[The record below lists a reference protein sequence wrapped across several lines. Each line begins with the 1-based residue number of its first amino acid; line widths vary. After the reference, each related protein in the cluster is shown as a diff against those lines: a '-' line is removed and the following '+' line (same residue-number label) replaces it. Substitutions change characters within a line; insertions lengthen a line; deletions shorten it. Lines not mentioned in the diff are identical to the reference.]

1 MFRVIVFPV
10 PGFQNKKQI
19 MGKPGFIRDLLKDTA
34 PKLCVRPGYEPL
46 SFLHFVSILA
56 VNDENSCSK
65 QDLVLVDILLS
76 SKIQFP
82 YLSASSLSE
91 ENGLNHSG
99 NVFNKNSDQI
109 SFHLSTVGHNF
120 KLNKTSF
127 LQAFY
132 WIESLLSLLW
142 NLFDCNCIIIPCKC
156 IIIQWRAHPLLCW
169 EQNRTWQ
176 IKKITACW
184 SLCEITNVN
193 YRMLQEFVPPKSME
207 VFFFF

>member
-1 MFRVIVFPV
+1 MFQVIVFPV
-10 PGFQNKKQI
+10 PGFQNKRQI
-19 MGKPGFIRDLLKDTA
+19 MGKPGFVRDLLKDTA
-34 PKLCVRPGYEPL
+34 PKLCVRPGYEPR

-56 VNDENSCSK
+56 VNNENSCSK

-76 SKIQFP
+76 AKIQFP

-91 ENGLNHSG
+91 ENVLNHSG

-132 WIESLLSLLW
+132 
-142 NLFDCNCIIIPCKC
+142 
-156 IIIQWRAHPLLCW
+156 
-169 EQNRTWQ
+169 
-176 IKKITACW
+176 
-184 SLCEITNVN
+184 
-193 YRMLQEFVPPKSME
+193 
-207 VFFFF
+207 